1 MIEAH
6 RSFRQALGTQPLVE
20 AMGDMAEVV
29 FTACRADQVAYESDG
44 QGDFTRIA
52 LELFADGLPD
62 ESNDAFYQRILRGFG
77 EDARQQPQLNS
88 SPAARMRRLL
98 AAL

>member
-1 MIEAH
+1 MVEAH
-6 RSFRQALGTQPLVE
+6 QRFRSAVGPQPVTGSL
-20 AMGDMAEVV
+20 GDMAEVV
-29 FTACRADQVAYESDG
+29 FTACRSDQVAYESDG

-62 ESNDAFYQRILRGFG
+62 ESNDAFYQRIMRGFG
-77 EDARQQPQLNS
+77 EEARQQPQLNS
-88 SPAARMRRLL
+88 SSAARMRRLL